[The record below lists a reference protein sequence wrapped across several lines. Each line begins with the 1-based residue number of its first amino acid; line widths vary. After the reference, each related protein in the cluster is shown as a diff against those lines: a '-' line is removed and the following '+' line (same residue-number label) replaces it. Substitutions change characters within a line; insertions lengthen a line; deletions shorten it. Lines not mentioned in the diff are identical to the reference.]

1 MAEMELGRQVVS
13 IRVLQDPFHGDEE
26 DWLGGLH
33 TVPRGTV
40 LASSELKDHVQA
52 SDFSLMVSPK
62 VTLPVPCSGQSF
74 PITKPFACFQN
85 PGIDIGDVSERRALR
100 KSLKCKNFQW
110 YLDHVY
116 PEMRRYNNTVA
127 YGEVMKT
134 TLALDLDGCAGG
146 CGSLGWG

>member
-1 MAEMELGRQVVS
+1 MPG
-13 IRVLQDPFHGDEE
+13 
-26 DWLGGLH
+26 
-33 TVPRGTV
+33 GTV
-40 LASSELKDHVQA
+40 LASSGLKDHLWA
-52 SDFSLMVSPK
+52 SDFSLMVSLK
-62 VTLPVPCSGQSF
+62 VTLPVFCSGQSL
-74 PITKPFACFQN
+74 PITKPFAYFQN

-134 TLALDLDGCAGG
+134 TLALTWMAVQGAVDHLAGG
-146 CGSLGWG
+146 

>member
-62 VTLPVPCSGQSF
+62 VTLPVPCLVRASQSL
-74 PITKPFACFQN
+74 N
-85 PGIDIGDVSERRALR
+85 PL
-100 KSLKCKNFQW
+100 
-110 YLDHVY
+110 
-116 PEMRRYNNTVA
+116 
-127 YGEVMKT
+127 
-134 TLALDLDGCAGG
+134 LAFRIQELT
-146 CGSLGWG
+146 